1 MKGVFVMIETE
12 RLTLRP
18 FNEND
23 LDIIMNLYS
32 NEEIMRYMPNDVMS
46 AERAQKHLNKVVSDW
61 EGKPQ
66 VNFEMAVISKNDQ
79 EKIGRSRIHL
89 NYETDTAMIG

>member
-46 AERAQKHLNKVVSDW
+46 AERPKAFK
-61 EGKPQ
+61 
-66 VNFEMAVISKNDQ
+66 
-79 EKIGRSRIHL
+79 
-89 NYETDTAMIG
+89 